1 MVEFYRTFFC
11 EIFLKQTSCENLHH
25 AYRQSMF
32 CAEYLVT
39 PFSSL
44 HKLQSTY
51 WWPLCWH
58 FHQVSEEATIAG
70 LISTTQWDL
79 LIAQFSFPKT
89 NSKFLIAQCILFF
102 SSYIQPHLLVCM
114 CHRKGFTSLQV
125 SFVSPIVVNWWTF
138 SSRKGETWF
147 LGSEP
152 VTADFR
158 AVTIMWNKFFEI
170 FRVHILKAECTT
182 LKKERDCLNTAY

>member
-1 MVEFYRTFFC
+1 MPIDRVC
-11 EIFLKQTSCENLHH
+11 SVQNI
-25 AYRQSMF
+25 
-32 CAEYLVT
+32 
-39 PFSSL
+39 
-44 HKLQSTY
+44 
-51 WWPLCWH
+51 WWPLSALSINCRAPTGGLCVGIFIRFLKRQQLLAWSV
-58 FHQVSEEATIAG
+58 QLSEIYW
-70 LISTTQWDL
+70 LHNL
-79 LIAQFSFPKT
+79 SFPKT
-89 NSKFLIAQCILFF
+89 NSKFLIAQCILFS

-182 LKKERDCLNTAY
+182 LKKERDCLITAY